1 MTQDEIFEAET
12 FPAELFGELPNEF
25 EGEFEGEGEGEVRHV
40 SRSRVARAPYRASRG
55 HPLAN
60 RLSRGRVFRNR
71 LRGGVHRGGLY
82 SGRNLSRS
90 HASYRGRASSP
101 SRGYGYDRLHQYGG
115 RPFFR
120 GAPGYRGQHWLRR
133 RYQPGSWPGATFGN
147 DQAPDM
153 TAPAAAP
160 SDMLQASEQT
170 RWIQDCLNRVMS
182 AQLPVDGVMSEDVRN
197 IVRSFQQQQNLPAT
211 GIVGPDTAAALQA
224 ACSGGQSAAGAP
236 SDAPPD
242 AAGAPDADAA
252 PDAPPA
258 DGAAPAGEFEM
269 EGFLGDFFGRVGS
282 GISDAV
288 GRITDALGDAGI
300 IDLTAKSDK
309 SLRKGTRD
317 PKKIKQLVLHQMA
330 CCFKPADPLKRF
342 LTITAHFAITADG
355 RILQLHPIEQLLWA
369 SNGFNGSS
377 VAVEFAGNFP
387 DSKGRWWEG
396 DKYGRDRPTQAQFEA
411 GRRLIRHLVKT
422 IGLTQVVAHRQSSA
436 SRENDP
442 GPEVWRN
449 VGQWAVDTLGLSDGG
464 PGFKL
469 PGGNPIPD
477 DWRKGGTTGTT
488 GSTGTPHEM
497 EWEAEF
503 MHGQGCGCRRC
514 RGGGGGGGRG
524 YRGRRGR
531 MMFEAESPLNE
542 AEELELALEL
552 MEVSNEAEMEQ
563 FLGNLFKGALRGL
576 KKVGSVVGK
585 VAGPLK
591 GIIKTALP
599 IVAPIAGS
607 IIPGVG
613 TALGGVLGNVVSQA
627 LELEGEMEQEEANL
641 ERARRLVRI
650 AATAAHQAAAAPASA
665 NPAAVLNNAVVNA
678 ARQHLPGTDLS
689 ALVRTASGGGSAGA
703 PQAGQ
708 WVRREGKIVL
718 VGA

>member
-12 FPAELFGELPNEF
+12 FPAELFGEIPNEF
-25 EGEFEGEGEGEVRHV
+25 EGEGEDEGEVR
-40 SRSRVARAPYRASRG
+40 RAFRTGVARAPYRASRG
-55 HPLAN
+55 RPFAN

-71 LRGGVHRGGLY
+71 LRGGVSRG
-82 SGRNLSRS
+82 SLSRGR
-90 HASYRGRASSP
+90 APYRGRAYSP
-101 SRGYGYDRLHQYGG
+101 SRGYGYGGQHQHGG
-115 RPFFR
+115 RSLFR
-120 GAPGYRGQHWLRR
+120 GGR
-133 RYQPGSWPGATFGN
+133 RYPRQRQYWRRSGYGLGAPFGT
-147 DQAPDM
+147 DPAPDM
-153 TAPAAAP
+153 TAAPDMTTTMTPSPMAAAP
-160 SDMLQASEQT
+160 GMLQASEQI

-197 IVRSFQQQQNLPAT
+197 IVRSFQQQQNLAAT

-224 ACSGGQSAAGAP
+224 ACSGGQSAAP
-236 SDAPPD
+236 PDAPPD
-242 AAGAPDADAA
+242 AAAA
-252 PDAPPA
+252 PDAPDTPPA

-288 GRITDALGDAGI
+288 GRITDALSDAGI
-300 IDLTAKSDK
+300 VDLTAKSDK
-309 SLRKGTRD
+309 SLRKGARD

-387 DSKGRWWEG
+387 DTKGRWWAG
-396 DKYGRDRPTQAQFEA
+396 DNYGRDRPTPAQFEA

-488 GSTGTPHEM
+488 GSTGTTHEM

-503 MHGQGCGCRRC
+503 MHGPGCGCRRC
-514 RGGGGGGGRG
+514 RGGGGGDRG

-531 MMFEAESPLNE
+531 MMFEGESPLDE

-563 FLGNLFKGALRGL
+563 FLGNLFKGALKGI

-599 IVAPIAGS
+599 IVAPIVGS
-607 IIPGVG
+607 IVPGVG

-650 AATAAHQAAAAPASA
+650 AATAAHQAASAPASA
-665 NPAAVLNNAVVNA
+665 NPAAALNHAVVNA

-689 ALVRTASGGGSAGA
+689 ALVRAAGGGGGA
-703 PQAGQ
+703 SQAGQ

>member
-1 MTQDEIFEAET
+1 MGGYGRHHALHHHWRGRPGYGPDGTFGADQGPDMTQPT
-12 FPAELFGELPNEF
+12 G
-25 EGEFEGEGEGEVRHV
+25 
-40 SRSRVARAPYRASRG
+40 
-55 HPLAN
+55 
-60 RLSRGRVFRNR
+60 
-71 LRGGVHRGGLY
+71 
-82 SGRNLSRS
+82 
-90 HASYRGRASSP
+90 
-101 SRGYGYDRLHQYGG
+101 
-115 RPFFR
+115 
-120 GAPGYRGQHWLRR
+120 
-133 RYQPGSWPGATFGN
+133 T
-147 DQAPDM
+147 PDM
-153 TAPAAAP
+153 TAPPMDAPAMAP
-160 SDMLQASEQT
+160 STGAPGTGQGAEQV

-197 IVRSFQQQQNLPAT
+197 IVRSFQQQQNLNVT

-224 ACSGGQSAAGAP
+224 ACSGGQSAA
-236 SDAPPD
+236 APPD
-242 AAGAPDADAA
+242 AQPAPDAGGGAP

-258 DGAAPAGEFEM
+258 DGAAPGEFEM

-282 GISDAV
+282 GIRDAA
-288 GRITDALGDAGI
+288 GRLTNVITDIANAGI

-309 SLRKGTRD
+309 SRRKGARD

-330 CCFKPADPLKRF
+330 CCFKPADPLTRF
-342 LTITAHFAITADG
+342 LTVGAHFAITADG

-411 GRRLIRHLVKT
+411 GRRLIRYLVAK

-477 DWRKGGTTGTT
+477 DWRKAPAT
-488 GSTGTPHEM
+488 GSSGTSHEM

-503 MHGQGCGCRRC
+503 MHGAGCGCSRC
-514 RGGGGGGGRG
+514 RGGGGGRG

-531 MMFEAESPLNE
+531 MMGEFEGESPLNE

-552 MEVSNEAEMEQ
+552 MGVSNEAEMEQ
-563 FLGNLFKGALRGL
+563 FLGSLFKGAMKGI
-576 KKVGSVVGK
+576 KKIGSVVGK

-599 IVAPIAGS
+599 IVAPMVGS
-607 IIPGVG
+607 IVPGVG

-627 LELEGEMEQEEANL
+627 LELEGEMEQEEANF
-641 ERARRLVRI
+641 EKARRLVRI
-650 AATAAHQAAAAPASA
+650 AATAARDSAQALGNGDPT
-665 NPAAVLNNAVVNA
+665 VVVNQAVIGA
-678 ARQHLPGTDLS
+678 ARRHLPGVDVTILER
-689 ALVRTASGGGSAGA
+689 AAGGRGQARTFPAH
-703 PQAGQ
+703 AGQ
-708 WVRREGKIVL
+708 GPGGQWHRQRDRIVL
-718 VGA
+718 EGA